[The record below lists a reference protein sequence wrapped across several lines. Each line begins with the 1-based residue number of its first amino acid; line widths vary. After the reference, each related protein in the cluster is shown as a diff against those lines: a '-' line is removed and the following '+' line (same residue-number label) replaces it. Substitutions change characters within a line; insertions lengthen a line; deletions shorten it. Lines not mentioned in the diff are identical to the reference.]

1 MARLPLSA
9 VFLVA
14 LVSVASPQCISNN
27 DKLSLP
33 LTPDLEHIIP
43 FSLDLL
49 KEFNPPTTKGN
60 FFFSPYSIWNA
71 LVLAYFGSAGQTR
84 QQLQDVLRLSDPSNT
99 LATYKALERLYEERQ
114 ANTSEYVIDL
124 ANKIYVD
131 DNLAIRDC
139 IQEVL
144 PKEVQKVDFRKAN
157 EAAATINNF
166 VKETTRGKIPT
177 LVSGGDVE
185 RAVMV
190 LVNAAY
196 FKGLWKSAFKPT
208 DTLKKNFY
216 PTPDKAIL
224 VDMMNQKD
232 SFKIGDSNDLQARVL
247 EMPYKGDAASM
258 FVLLPFKNAKGI
270 TTSASTSATPLDTML
285 QRLNKDTFNA
295 IVTNLRYE
303 EVILNFPKFKLEHKI
318 TGELTETLQRLG
330 IKDLFTSAANLS
342 NYDPAGRLF
351 VSKGIHKAVVEVTE
365 EGTEAAAATALVAV
379 QSSFVGQTKPP
390 RLFTCDQPFLFV
402 ITDNVI
408 KNILFMGI
416 FRDPNN
422 TSF

>member
-1 MARLPLSA
+1 MTRLRLSA

-14 LVSVASPQCISNN
+14 LASVVSPQCISNN

-33 LTPDLEHIIP
+33 LTPDLEHITP

-71 LVLAYFGSAGQTR
+71 LVLAYFGSARQTR

-131 DNLAIRDC
+131 DDLTIRDC
-139 IQEVL
+139 IREVL

-166 VKETTRGKIPT
+166 VKEKTRGKIPT
-177 LVSGGDVE
+177 LVSGNDVAS
-185 RAVMV
+185 AVMV

-208 DTLKKNFY
+208 NTLKKNFY
-216 PTPDKAIL
+216 PTPDKSIL
-224 VDMMNQKD
+224 VDMMNQEAK
-232 SFKIGDSNDLQARVL
+232 FKIGDSNDLRATVL

-258 FVLLPFKNAKGI
+258 FVLLPFKNIKG
-270 TTSASTSATPLDTML
+270 TSATPLDTML
-285 QRLNKDTFNA
+285 QRLTKDSFSA
-295 IVTNLRYE
+295 IVKNLTQQK
-303 EVILNFPKFKLEHKI
+303 VILNFPKFKLEHKI
-318 TGELTETLQRLG
+318 TGELTETLHRLG
-330 IKDLFTSAANLS
+330 IKDLFTNASDLS
-342 NYDPAGRLF
+342 NFDPAGRLF

-365 EGTEAAAATALVAV
+365 EGTAAAAATALIVEITSV
-379 QSSFVGQTKPP
+379 FGLPPPPP
-390 RLFTCDQPFLFV
+390 RFFTCDHPFAFV
-402 ITDNVI
+402 ITDKVTN
-408 KNILFMGI
+408 NILFMGI
-416 FRDPNN
+416 FRDPNG
-422 TSF
+422 TAM